1 MEKGTPLVTEMQV
14 IPVAGR
20 DSMLMTLSGAHA
32 PFFTRNLVI
41 LKDSAG
47 HTGIGEIHGGDYTCQ
62 ALESCI
68 PLVVG
73 QPIGRYRSILDRI
86 HKAGKKSDEDDGEGI
101 QSLDISKL
109 KFVVKA
115 EWAIECALL
124 DLLGQYLDLPMCEL
138 LGDGKQRDRVETL
151 GYLFYVSDKK
161 KAPGLE
167 YLDEKD
173 SADPWFRMRRE
184 EILTAEGIVEEAQ
197 VLHEKY
203 GFRNFKLKGGVL
215 RGEEEMEAVKA
226 LKKEFPDGRINIDPN
241 GAWSLEEA
249 VRLCRPMEGVMTYIE
264 DPCGPEGGYSGREV
278 LAEFKNQVKLPVATN
293 MIATDWRQFYHAA
306 ALKSVDIVL
315 ADPHFW
321 GFGGSVRMAQ
331 ILNDWGLTWGSHS
344 NNHFDITL
352 AAFAQVAAAAPGN
365 PTALDTHW
373 IWQDGQN
380 LLKDTPRIRD
390 GYLEVP
396 DRPGLGVTIDMERVR
411 EANRLYRKLD
421 SHDRDD
427 AMAMQYLIPNWKF
440 DSKKPCLVR

>member
-138 LGDGKQRDRVETL
+138 LGDEKQRDRVETL

>member
-1 MEKGTPLVTEMQV
+1 MEKKTPVVTQMQV

-41 LKDSAG
+41 LKDSDG
-47 HTGIGEIHGGDYTCQ
+47 NTGIGEIHGGDYTCQ

-68 PLVVG
+68 PFVVG
-73 QPIGRYRSILDRI
+73 QQIGRYRHILDSI
-86 HKAGKKSDEDDGEGI
+86 HKASTKAKEDDGEGI

-124 DLLGQYLDLPMCEL
+124 DLLGQFLGLPMCEL
-138 LGDGKQRDRVETL
+138 LGDGKQRDKVETL
-151 GYLFYVSDKK
+151 GYLFYVSDKN
-161 KAPGLE
+161 KADLP
-167 YLDEKD
+167 YLDESYSD
-173 SADPWFRMRRE
+173 DAWFRLRRE
-184 EILTAEGIVEEAQ
+184 EMLTPERIVEQAK
-197 VLHEKY
+197 VLQQKY

-215 RGEEEMEAVKA
+215 AGEEEMKAVKA
-226 LKKEFPDGRINIDPN
+226 LKEAFPDGRINIDPN

-249 VRLCRPMEGVMTYIE
+249 IRICKPMEGILTYIE
-264 DPCGPEGGYSGREV
+264 DPCGPEAGYSSREIM
-278 LAEFKNQVKLPVATN
+278 AEFKNAVNLPVATN

-352 AAFAQVAAAAPGN
+352 TAFAHVAAAAPGN

-380 LLKDTPRIRD
+380 LLKDTPQIID
-390 GYLEVP
+390 GYLQVP
-396 DRPGLGVTIDMERVR
+396 TKPGLGVTIDMDKVM
-411 EANRLYRKLD
+411 EANKLYNQLPN
-421 SHDRDD
+421 HDRDD
-427 AMAMQYLIPNWKF
+427 AEAMQFLIPNWKF
-440 DSKKPCLVR
+440 DSKKPALVR